1 MHIVI
6 IGAGAVGGYFGAL
19 LHETG
24 TDVTFVARNESLQ
37 ALKSRGLRIH
47 TPEGLRDVPVQA
59 VSSLSEVE
67 SADIVLLATKTLSAP
82 ELPEALP
89 CGAVLVTTQNSVE
102 MPQIAIDTFGAA
114 AVVPGVVRSFL
125 TRRGP
130 AEVEFTGGVLSFT
143 FGSVDPATQDTVNE
157 LQQVLAKA
165 GIEPI
170 VHPAVMED
178 IWAKA
183 MFVTCFGALGALVE
197 KPLGDIRTTYRAD
210 LKNLMREVE
219 EAGRALGI
227 NLPADSVDAT
237 LAFADSQAAHA
248 TSSMQRDI
256 LDGLPS
262 ELDAQVGAVVRMAER
277 GGREARMHRL
287 ILDVLLHR

>member
-37 ALKSRGLRIH
+37 ALRSRGLRIH

-67 SADIVLLATKTLSAP
+67 SADIVLLATKTLSTP

-89 CGAVLVTTQNSVE
+89 RGAVLVTTQNSVE

-114 AVVPGVVRSFL
+114 AVIPGVVRSFL
-125 TRRGP
+125 TRMGP

-157 LQQVLAKA
+157 LQQALAKA

-227 NLPADSVDAT
+227 NLPADIVDAT

-287 ILDVLLHR
+287 ILDVLSHR

>member
-6 IGAGAVGGYFGAL
+6 IGAGAAGGYFGAL

-24 TDVTFVARNESLQ
+24 TDVTFVARNESLH
-37 ALKSRGLRIH
+37 ALRNRGLRIH
-47 TPEGLRDVPVQA
+47 TPEGLRDVPVQS
-59 VSSLSEVE
+59 VSSLSEIE

-82 ELPEALP
+82 ELPESLP
-89 CGAVLVTTQNSVE
+89 RGAVLVTTQNSVE
-102 MPQIAIDTFGAA
+102 MPQIAIDTFGPA
-114 AVVPGVVRSFL
+114 AVIPGVVRSFL
-125 TRRGP
+125 IKRGP
-130 AEVEFTGGVLSFT
+130 AEVEFAGGIRSFT
-143 FGSVDPATQDTVNE
+143 FGSVDPATQETVNE
-157 LQQVLAKA
+157 LQKALAKA

-183 MFVTCFGALGALVE
+183 MFVTCFGALGALVD
-197 KPLGDIRTTYRAD
+197 KPLGEIRTLYRAD
-210 LKNLMREVE
+210 LRNLMQEVE

-227 NLPADSVDAT
+227 DLPSDIVETT
-237 LAFADSQAAHA
+237 LASLDRQSAQA
-248 TSSMQRDI
+248 TSSMQRDL
-256 LDGLPS
+256 LDDLPS
-262 ELDAQVGAVVRMAER
+262 ELDAQVGGVVRMAEL

>member
-89 CGAVLVTTQNSVE
+89 RGAVLVTTQNSVE

-130 AEVEFTGGVLSFT
+130 AEIEFTGGVLSFT
-143 FGSVDPATQDTVNE
+143 FGSVDPATQDAVNE
-157 LQQVLAKA
+157 LQQALAKA

-227 NLPADSVDAT
+227 NLPADIVDAT